1 MTLDDLN
8 FIKYKTLDCKRFS
21 HWVWLQDRSSGIN
34 SKKKKRKKLRSFI
47 ESIIDKLSGRWQ
59 YQECDNNVYIIKL
72 DNEKDL
78 LVFLLKFKKN

>member
-8 FIKYKTLDCKRFS
+8 LLRYKTLECKRFS
-21 HWVWLQDRSSGIN
+21 HWVWLQDRSSGTT
-34 SKKKKRKKLRSFI
+34 STRQKRKKLRFFI
-47 ESIIDKLSGRWQ
+47 ESIIGVLSGRWQ

-72 DNEKDL
+72 NEEKDL